1 MNTNKNIDRLFQEK
15 LKNLEVTPNN
25 KVWKGIE
32 SKITKKKRKVF
43 PFWWFSSGVA
53 ALFLIGF
60 LLFPFDDSGDQF
72 KHNIPEKTITK
83 SPKNSITPSM
93 QDTSKTRIVEKK
105 EVDVNQTNEK
115 SIIKKQQN
123 NTVAI
128 QVNPIKKEEKEI
140 SSNNLLV
147 VKNQISNKKKP
158 LIIIEELPEEN
169 KENKIIIAKNT
180 EDSNI
185 NKDSKKIDI
194 NKVIKNHSEK
204 IEKNNFDKKNW
215 SIATIFAVLNSNS
228 FTNTSP
234 IHNSL
239 SGSTKG
245 KNSVSY
251 GVQIAY
257 QINKK
262 WSIQS
267 GLHLQEIRF
276 ENNEVA
282 VISSGIKASNITF
295 NSDEN
300 FAFESNSNDLFDVNS
315 SPLNAISLEGEIAQ
329 DYSYYEIPLEVKYH
343 LIGHNKFSTH
353 LIGGFSTLFLKENQI
368 RLSTSSLN
376 KEGEANNLNNINFSG
391 NLGLDFNYNL
401 NANWSMHINPMFK
414 TQFNTFNKNA
424 NKFQPYSIGL
434 YTGVYYQF

>member
-60 LLFPFDDSGDQF
+60 LLFPFDDSGNEF
-72 KHNIPEKTITK
+72 KQSIPEKTITK
-83 SPKNSITPSM
+83 SPKNSIIPSM

-123 NTVAI
+123 NTHTVR
-128 QVNPIKKEEKEI
+128 VNKIKKEKKEI

-147 VKNQISNKKKP
+147 VKNQISTKEKPKVIIKKSSEK
-158 LIIIEELPEEN
+158 N
-169 KENKIIIAKNT
+169 KESKIIIAKNI

-185 NKDSKKIDI
+185 DIGSKKIDLKKAI
-194 NKVIKNHSEK
+194 EEHPEK
-204 IEKNNFDKKNW
+204 IKKKKYDEKNW
-215 SIATIFAVLNSNS
+215 SIAPIFAILNSNS
-228 FTNTSP
+228 FINTSP
-234 IHNSL
+234 ISNNL

-245 KNSVSY
+245 KSTSSY
-251 GVQIAY
+251 GLQIAY

-262 WSIQS
+262 WAIQS

-276 ENNEVA
+276 ENNQIT
-282 VISSGIKASNITF
+282 VISSSINTSNIAF

-300 FAFESNSNDLFDVNS
+300 FAFESNSNSTFDANS
-315 SPLNAISLEGEIAQ
+315 SPLNAISLEGELNQ
-329 DYSYYEIPLEVKYH
+329 NYSYFEIPLEVKYH
-343 LIGHNKFSTH
+343 LIGQNKFKTH
-353 LIGGFSTLFLKENQI
+353 LIAGLSTLFLKENQI

-376 KEGEANNLNNINFSG
+376 KEWKARNLNNINFSG
-391 NLGLDFNYNL
+391 NLGLDFNYDL
-401 NANWSMHINPMFK
+401 NVNWSMHITPMFK
-414 TQFNTFNKNA
+414 NQFNTFSKNA